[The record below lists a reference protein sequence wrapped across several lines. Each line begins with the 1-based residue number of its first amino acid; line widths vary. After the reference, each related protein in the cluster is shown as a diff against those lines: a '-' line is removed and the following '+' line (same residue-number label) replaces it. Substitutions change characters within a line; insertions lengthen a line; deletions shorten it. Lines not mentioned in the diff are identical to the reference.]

1 MYECSTN
8 LQGPHGIPQFLV
20 ALKEALLCALMS
32 PAQRCHLCVMLNFEF
47 LVCILLKENMSKML
61 V

>member
-20 ALKEALLCALMS
+20 ALEEALLYSLMS
-32 PAQRCHLCVMLNFEF
+32 PVQRCDLCVMLNFEF
-47 LVCILLKENMSKML
+47 LVCILLKENISKML
-61 V
+61 A

>member
-20 ALKEALLCALMS
+20 ALKEALLYSLMS
-32 PAQRCHLCVMLNFEF
+32 PVQRCDLCVMLNFEF
-47 LVCILLKENMSKML
+47 LVCIL
-61 V
+61 